1 MSMGMYFPQEEYEA
15 RWKKLEARMAASGYE
30 IAIIWG
36 KTAGTFERSM
46 ETAYLTNFFSSHSG
60 QEPDSPLFNA
70 RAFCAVIFEP
80 GKEPELHTN
89 EAAVRLD
96 LLATKDYHWHMDV
109 IAGAAAAL
117 KARKP
122 EGKVAWV
129 GSDILPMKYGDQMR
143 ALLPEVE
150 FAIED
155 DLVRD
160 IRRIKSP
167 RELDMFREG
176 GALVTKAVTAMIE
189 TLLPGG
195 GVRGRGRGRRR
206 LGAAQGRRLL
216 PAPDDRLGQVCEPP
230 GKPPLYGHWAPNVPE
245 VGDMAHT
252 FLYGPIC
259 QGYWLDP
266 GRTIVIGRKPT
277 REQKQLVDDL
287 IRIMEEGIEAPVK
300 HGARIAEVA
309 RNAERVHKEVKTDDS
324 VIDDEWPYY
333 GHSNGCLWE
342 HPLIAVGDVTEDE
355 IFEESMVASSEAFLT
370 REGVGTAMMET
381 NWIVTRNGI
390 EIITPLPMT
399 FW

>member
-89 EAAVRLD
+89 EAAGRLD

-195 GVRGRGRGRRR
+195 ASEGEAADAAASVLLKGGGYFQR
-206 LGAAQGRRLL
+206 LMIGS
-216 PAPDDRLGQVCEPP
+216 
-230 GKPPLYGHWAPNVPE
+230 GKYVNHPE
-245 VGDMAHT
+245 SHPCTA
-252 FLYGPIC
+252 
-259 QGYWLDP
+259 
-266 GRTIVIGRKPT
+266 IGRPT
-277 REQKQLVDDL
+277 CPRSATWPTPSSTARSVKVTGS
-287 IRIMEEGIEAPVK
+287 IRGGPSSS
-300 HGARIAEVA
+300 GASPRAS
-309 RNAERVHKEVKTDDS
+309 RN
-324 VIDDEWPYY
+324 
-333 GHSNGCLWE
+333 
-342 HPLIAVGDVTEDE
+342 
-355 IFEESMVASSEAFLT
+355 
-370 REGVGTAMMET
+370 
-381 NWIVTRNGI
+381 NWST
-390 EIITPLPMT
+390 T
-399 FW
+399 